1 MKDVDCNRGAVFI
14 SHATCT
20 VGNAF
25 HTNVILTTLS
35 ANTNNKLQFEMLL
48 PIAGKDTSTFSL
60 FVLGITFSIL
70 LRYYVMQKQIKRVTS
85 TPLWNATLDR
95 QKREALFVVI
105 TSVKPSD
112 INKFEDMTVRYVT
125 YPTKIAAAVVCGIV
139 NMLHNKL
146 GDEEEKM
153 KLLVTMALFIVGGI
167 GIGGMRHG
175 SLGMDCFF
183 RCMFG
188 VGFLGILHYM
198 GYVSDLVLLESF
210 N

>member
-1 MKDVDCNRGAVFI
+1 
-14 SHATCT
+14 
-20 VGNAF
+20 
-25 HTNVILTTLS
+25 
-35 ANTNNKLQFEMLL
+35 MLL

-183 RCMFG
+183 RSRSFG
-188 VGFLGILHYM
+188 ELQLADLQLEGSLCEAMCLKELPSCWERNAAISRFGFEVTGFSSIIKKE
-198 GYVSDLVLLESF
+198 VADTTS
-210 N
+210 